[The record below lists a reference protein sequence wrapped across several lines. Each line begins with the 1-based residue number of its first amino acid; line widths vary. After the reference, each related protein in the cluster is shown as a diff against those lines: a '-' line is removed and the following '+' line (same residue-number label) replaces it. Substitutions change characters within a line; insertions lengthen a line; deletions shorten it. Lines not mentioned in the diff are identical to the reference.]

1 MESMEEKSS
10 AITHES
16 IVKYGLMQELV
27 GRLPILVTLDNLKE
41 EDLLQILVG
50 SKDSIVKEY
59 QMLFKKEGINLH
71 FEDDALHE
79 IARMVLANKTGA
91 RGLRTIL
98 EDILIDI
105 MFDIPNMENI
115 STCVITKD
123 TITTKV
129 PVLIEAESTSDSTS
143 KQCVF

>member
-1 MESMEEKSS
+1 MEEKSS

-50 SKDSIVKEY
+50 PKDSIVKEY

-79 IARMVLANKTGA
+79 IARMVLANQTGA

-98 EDILIDI
+98 EDILI
-105 MFDIPNMENI
+105 DIPNMENI